1 MYGGQ
6 NIITWRDH
14 EGINGFGSA
23 NEEDLGNL
31 LKALSAGQDINP
43 PANVAAGD
51 GFALRVES
59 LERTLRNVTFRME
72 HIRLFKALPKLQ
84 AYNTVEEYN
93 QIQSYGQDLDSF
105 IEEGALPNETD
116 AEYERNFNV
125 VKYMGTTRRVTHVMS
140 LVRPAHGNVVAQE
153 TVNGTMH
160 LLRATEQSLFTG
172 DANVDPLQWDGFQTL
187 IERGP
192 STGGSGSP
200 DSNIVDLRNAPL
212 TEDNLID
219 SSLIVHDAPN
229 FGTPTHLFLN
239 PRVHADLVKSFFPKA
254 RYDLLQKRDD
264 GLVGL
269 DIGGYVSPAGNVAFE
284 PDTFIQPGRVAP
296 TAILGANPPPAPAGV
311 TAVAGSTGTPTFAR
325 RDGNSTFT
333 AAEAGVYEYQVVA
346 VSQGGKSAAVA
357 NASAA
362 TVTAA
367 NNLVTV
373 TITHGA
379 GTPVPRY
386 YEVFRS
392 VAGGSAASARLIG
405 RIRQAS
411 GGTTTFVDANA
422 TLPGTTIAI
431 LFQMNLEA
439 VSFKQ
444 LAPMVKIP
452 LATIDTSIRWMQ
464 LIYGVPVLYT
474 PGKIL
479 LFKNV
484 GRASGSL
491 NP

>member
-31 LKALSAGQDINP
+31 LKALSAGQQINP
-43 PANVAAGD
+43 PGSVVAGD

-72 HIRLFKALPKLQ
+72 HIRLFRALPKLQ

-93 QIQSYGQDLDSF
+93 QILSYGQDLESF

-140 LVRPAHGNVVAQE
+140 LVRPAHGNVISQE

-160 LLRATEQSLFTG
+160 LLRAIEQSLFFG
-172 DANVDPLQWDGFQTL
+172 DANVDPVQWDGFQTL

-200 DSNIVDLRNAPL
+200 AGNIIDLRGSPL
-212 TEDNLID
+212 VEDNLID
-219 SSLIVHDAPN
+219 SSLIVHEAPN
-229 FGTPTHLFLN
+229 YGTPTHLFLN

-284 PDTFIQPGRVAP
+284 PNTFIQPGRVAP
-296 TAILGANPPPAPAGV
+296 ATAAGANPPVAPAAGI
-311 TAVAGSTGTPTFAR
+311 TSVAGTTGTPTYAR
-325 RDGNSTFT
+325 RDGNTTFT
-333 AAEAGVYEYQVVA
+333 AAEAGTYAYQVVS
-346 VSQGGKSAAVA
+346 VSGGGKSAAVPTA
-357 NASAA
+357 AAA
-362 TVTAA
+362 TVTAV

-373 TITHGA
+373 TITDTA
-379 GTPVPRY
+379 GTPVPRF
-386 YEVFRS
+386 YEVYRS
-392 VAGGSAASARLIG
+392 VAGGSSASARLIG
-405 RIRQAS
+405 RVRRDAS
-411 GGTTTFVDANA
+411 GTTTFVDANA
-422 TLPGTTIAI
+422 ELPGTTIAI

-484 GRASGSL
+484 GRAAGSI
-491 NP
+491 

>member
-6 NIITWRDH
+6 NVVTWRDH
-14 EGINGFGSA
+14 EGLNGFGSA

-31 LKALSAGQDINP
+31 LKALTAGQEINP
-43 PANVAAGD
+43 PGSVTAGD

-93 QIQSYGQDLDSF
+93 RIQSYGQDLDGSF
-105 IEEGALPNETD
+105 IAEGALPSETD
-116 AEYERNFNV
+116 AEYERNFSI

-160 LLRATEQSLFTG
+160 LLRSIEQNLFFG
-172 DANVDPLQWDGFQTL
+172 DAAVDPIQWDGFQTL

-192 STGGSGSP
+192 SSGGSGSP
-200 DSNIVDLRNAPL
+200 AANIIDLRGSPL
-212 TEDNLID
+212 TEDNLTD
-219 SSLIVHDAPN
+219 SSLIIHDAPN
-229 FGTPTHLFLN
+229 YGTPTHLFLN
-239 PRVHADLVKSFFPKA
+239 PRNHADLVKSFFPKA

-284 PDTFIQPGRVAP
+284 PNTFLQPGRIAP
-296 TAILGANPPPAPAGV
+296 TAVSGSSPPVAPSAV
-311 TAVAGSTGTPTFAR
+311 TAVAGTTGTPTYAR
-325 RDGNSTFT
+325 RDGNTTFL
-333 AAEAGVYEYQVVA
+333 ASEAGAYEYQVVA
-346 VSQGGKSAAVA
+346 VSQTGKSIGVA
-357 NASAA
+357 NAAAA

-373 TITHGA
+373 TITDGA
-379 GTPVPRY
+379 GTLPRY
-386 YEVFRS
+386 YEVYRS
-392 VAGGSAASARLIG
+392 EAGGSSASARLIG
-405 RIRQAS
+405 KIARNGS
-411 GGTTTFVDANA
+411 GTTVFVDANA
-422 TLPGTTIAI
+422 ELPGTNIAM

-484 GRASGSL
+484 GRAAGSV
-491 NP
+491 

>member
-23 NEEDLGNL
+23 NEEDLSNL

-43 PANVAAGD
+43 PANVVAGD

-93 QIQSYGQDLDSF
+93 QIQSYGEDLDSF
-105 IEEGALPNETD
+105 IEEGALPSETD

-160 LLRATEQSLFTG
+160 LLRAVEQSLFLG
-172 DANVDPLQWDGFQTL
+172 DAAVDPVQWDGFVKL
-187 IERGP
+187 IEEGP

-200 DSNIVDLRNAPL
+200 DSNILDLRGAPI

-229 FGTPTHLFLN
+229 YGTPTHLFLN
-239 PRVHADLVKSFFPKA
+239 PRNHADLVKSFFPKA

-284 PDTFIQPGRVAP
+284 PDTFIQPGRIAP
-296 TAILGANPPPAPAGV
+296 TQARGSNPPPAPSAV
-311 TAVAGSTGTPTFAR
+311 AAVAGTTGTPTKAR
-325 RDGNSTFT
+325 RDGNTTFT
-333 AAEAGVYEYQVVA
+333 AAEAGTYNYSVVA
-346 VSQGGKSAAVA
+346 VGFGGKSAKVA
-357 NASAA
+357 NAAAA
-362 TVTAA
+362 TVTAV

-373 TITHGA
+373 TITDGA
-379 GTPVPRY
+379 GAPTPRY
-386 YEVFRS
+386 YEVFRTE
-392 VAGGSAASARLIG
+392 ASGALGTERLIG
-405 RIRQAS
+405 RVRRDS
-411 GGTTTFVDANA
+411 SGTTTFVDANA
-422 TLPGTTIAI
+422 ELPGTTYAI

-452 LATIDTSIRWMQ
+452 LATVDTSIRWMQ
-464 LIYGVPVLYT
+464 LVYGVPVLYT

-479 LFKNV
+479 LMKNI
-484 GRASGSL
+484 GRASGSF
-491 NP
+491 